1 MPHEV
6 LTLVLEYLE
15 NGSGDQAQ
23 PINNPWELIVQWCV
37 VTAQRDPQGDSLVS
51 FSVKAITEGDDTYFG
66 QWMEN

>member
-1 MPHEV
+1 MPHRV

-37 VTAQRDPQGDSLVS
+37 IAAQQDPQGDSLVS
-51 FSVKAITEGDDTYFG
+51 FSIEAITEGGDAYFG
-66 QWMEN
+66 QWIKN